1 MPFSFYTAKRL
12 ITDKKGFA
20 SAIVKIGLVAVGVSV
35 AVMIGALAIMQGYKQ
50 EILSKL
56 SGFNA
61 HIVISSLDF
70 NESDDALPLT
80 LDYALNDSIKL
91 INGVQ
96 HIQFFAHKAGI
107 IQTTEHIEGI
117 VIKGIDSAYQTDFI
131 ESSLVKGK
139 LPDLKNE
146 AISNDILISSYMADR
161 LSLDTGTQV
170 TVYFIQD
177 QNQPVRVR
185 RFGICGIFKTGME
198 DFDRNFALG
207 DIRHIKRLYNWNEN
221 QVEGIEI
228 ITEDFKQ
235 VDRITEDIYAM
246 CGPFYSVN
254 HIRELKPQLF
264 DWLGLLDTNVLII
277 MVLMTLVA
285 VINMVTSLLILI
297 VERTKM
303 IGILKS
309 MGTSN
314 VQIQNIFIWKAAYL
328 IGIGLLIGNVLA
340 LGFGYLQNRF
350 TLIRLDPD
358 SYYLDKVPFHF
369 AWDGIL
375 LINLLTFL
383 VCLLAMLI
391 PARMVNRINTIDAI
405 RFE

>member
-1 MPFSFYTAKRL
+1 
-12 ITDKKGFA
+12 
-20 SAIVKIGLVAVGVSV
+20 
-35 AVMIGALAIMQGYKQ
+35 
-50 EILSKL
+50 
-56 SGFNA
+56 
-61 HIVISSLDF
+61 
-70 NESDDALPLT
+70 
-80 LDYALNDSIKL
+80 
-91 INGVQ
+91 
-96 HIQFFAHKAGI
+96 
-107 IQTTEHIEGI
+107 
-117 VIKGIDSAYQTDFI
+117 
-131 ESSLVKGK
+131 
-139 LPDLKNE
+139 
-146 AISNDILISSYMADR
+146 
-161 LSLDTGTQV
+161 
-170 TVYFIQD
+170 
-177 QNQPVRVR
+177 
-185 RFGICGIFKTGME
+185 ME

-228 ITEDFKQ
+228 ITDDFKQ

-375 LINLLTFL
+375 FINLLTFL